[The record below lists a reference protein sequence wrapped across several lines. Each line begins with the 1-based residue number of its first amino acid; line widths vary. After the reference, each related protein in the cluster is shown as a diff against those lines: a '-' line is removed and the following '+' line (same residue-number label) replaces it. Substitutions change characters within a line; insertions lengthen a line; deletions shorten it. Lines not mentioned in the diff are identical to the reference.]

1 MTHIDL
7 SPPALARGLG
17 APRASLRWLMLL
29 VIFLTRTSMGF
40 QFQSIAALTSF
51 VVPAFE
57 LSYAQVGLLMGLFML
72 PGVIIALPGGLLGQ
86 RFGSLR
92 VVIGGLGLMIV
103 GGMIVSYSGGLHS
116 AALGRA
122 IGGVGGVLVNIML
135 ARMVAGWFRERE
147 LQTAMGLM
155 LSAWP
160 FGMALALVILGPLAA
175 ATSWRIAEYVTV
187 VAAGLALALIVLA
200 YKEAPAAHGAPTG
213 GASPEPA
220 KFHLGVPG
228 RVWALA
234 VSAGIGWALLNASVI
249 VVASFAPSFLMSRG
263 ASVGEA
269 GGITGLALWISIIS
283 VPLGGLVAD
292 RVKKPR
298 LLIVV
303 GCVATA
309 VTIACAARAPWPAL
323 WLVASGI
330 LLGLPPGI
338 MMALLPR
345 AVRPEHLATALGV
358 FYALFYLGMAVSQTI
373 AGALRDVTGD
383 PAMPLLF
390 ASGLMLATIAAV
402 AVFWRIE
409 GRAAGGVD

>member
-7 SPPALARGLG
+7 SPPARAIRTPG
-17 APRASLRWLMLL
+17 ANLRWLMLA

-40 QFQSIAALTSF
+40 QFQSIAALTPF

-92 VVIGGLGLMIV
+92 VVIAGLGLMIV

-116 AALGRA
+116 AALGRS

-135 ARMVAGWFRERE
+135 ARMVAGWFRKRE

-187 VAAGLALALIVLA
+187 VAAGLALALIALA
-200 YKEAPAAHGAPTG
+200 YKEAPAEPGAPAD
-213 GASPEPA
+213 GASTEAA

-292 RVKKPR
+292 RLKKPR
-298 LLIVV
+298 LLIVM

-309 VTIACAARAPWPAL
+309 LTIACAARAPWPAL

-373 AGALRDVTGD
+373 AGALRDITGD

-402 AVFWRIE
+402 TVFWRIE
-409 GRAAGGVD
+409 GPTTGSVD

>member
-7 SPPALARGLG
+7 SPPARAIRAPG
-17 APRASLRWLMLL
+17 ANLRWLMLA

-40 QFQSIAALTSF
+40 QFQSIAALTPF

-72 PGVIIALPGGLLGQ
+72 PGVVIALPGGLLGQ

-92 VVIGGLGLMIV
+92 VVIAGLGLMIV

-116 AALGRA
+116 AALGRSV
-122 IGGVGGVLVNIML
+122 GGVGGVLVNIML

-187 VAAGLALALIVLA
+187 AAAGLALALIALA
-200 YKEAPAAHGAPTG
+200 YKEAPAEPGAPAD
-213 GASPEPA
+213 GASAELA
-220 KFHLGVPG
+220 KFHLGVSG

-292 RVKKPR
+292 RLKKPR

-373 AGALRDVTGD
+373 AGALRDITGD

-409 GRAAGGVD
+409 GRATGSVD

>member
-7 SPPALARGLG
+7 SPSARAIRAPG
-17 APRASLRWLMLL
+17 ANLRWLMLA

-40 QFQSIAALTSF
+40 QFQSIAALTPF

-72 PGVIIALPGGLLGQ
+72 PGVVIALPGGLLGQ

-92 VVIGGLGLMIV
+92 VVIAGLGLMIV

-116 AALGRA
+116 AALGRSV
-122 IGGVGGVLVNIML
+122 GGVGGVLVNIML

-187 VAAGLALALIVLA
+187 AAAGLALALIALA
-200 YKEAPAAHGAPTG
+200 YKEAPAEPGAPAD
-213 GASPEPA
+213 GASAELA
-220 KFHLGVPG
+220 KFHLGVSG

-292 RVKKPR
+292 RLKKPR

-309 VTIACAARAPWPAL
+309 LTIACAARAPWPAL

-373 AGALRDVTGD
+373 AGALRDITGD

-409 GRAAGGVD
+409 GRATGSVD

>member
-7 SPPALARGLG
+7 SPPARAIRAPG
-17 APRASLRWLMLL
+17 ANLRWLMLA

-40 QFQSIAALTSF
+40 QFQSIAALTPF

-72 PGVIIALPGGLLGQ
+72 PGVVIALPGGLLGQ

-92 VVIGGLGLMIV
+92 VVIAGLGLMIV

-116 AALGRA
+116 AALGRSV
-122 IGGVGGVLVNIML
+122 GGVGGVLVNIML

-187 VAAGLALALIVLA
+187 AAAGLALALIALA
-200 YKEAPAAHGAPTG
+200 YKEAPAEPGAPAD
-213 GASPEPA
+213 GASAELA
-220 KFHLGVPG
+220 KFHLGVSG

-292 RVKKPR
+292 RLKKPR

-309 VTIACAARAPWPAL
+309 LTIACAARAPWPAL

-330 LLGLPPGI
+330 LLGVPPGI

-373 AGALRDVTGD
+373 AGALRDITGD

-409 GRAAGGVD
+409 GRATGSVD

>member
-1 MTHIDL
+1 M
-7 SPPALARGLG
+7 LG
-17 APRASLRWLMLL
+17 

-40 QFQSIAALTSF
+40 QFQSIAALTPF
-51 VVPAFE
+51 VVPAFD
-57 LSYAQVGLLMGLFML
+57 LSYAEVGLLMGLFML
-72 PGVIIALPGGLLGQ
+72 PGVVIALPGGLLGQ

-103 GGMIVSYSGGLHS
+103 GGMIVSYSPGLHT
-116 AALGRA
+116 AAFGRS

-187 VAAGLALALIVLA
+187 VAAGLALALIALA
-200 YKEAPAAHGAPTG
+200 YKEAPTEPG
-213 GASPEPA
+213 GPADRASPEPA
-220 KFHLGVPG
+220 RFHLGVPG
-228 RVWALA
+228 RVWSLA

-292 RVKKPR
+292 RLKKPR

-309 VTIACAARAPWPAL
+309 LTIACAARAPWPAL

-373 AGALRDVTGD
+373 AGALRDITGD

-402 AVFWRIE
+402 AVFWRVE
-409 GRAAGGVD
+409 GRTTGSVD

>member
-7 SPPALARGLG
+7 SPPARAIRAPG
-17 APRASLRWLMLL
+17 ANLRWLMLA

-40 QFQSIAALTSF
+40 QFQSIAALTPF

-92 VVIGGLGLMIV
+92 VVIAGLGLMIV

-116 AALGRA
+116 AALGRSV
-122 IGGVGGVLVNIML
+122 GGVGGVLVNIML

-187 VAAGLALALIVLA
+187 AAAGLALALIALA
-200 YKEAPAAHGAPTG
+200 YKEAPTEPGAPAD
-213 GASPEPA
+213 GASPEAA

-234 VSAGIGWALLNASVI
+234 VTAGIGWALLNASVI

-292 RVKKPR
+292 RLRKPR

-309 VTIACAARAPWPAL
+309 LTIACAARAPWPAL

-373 AGALRDVTGD
+373 AGALRDITGD

-402 AVFWRIE
+402 TLFWRIE
-409 GRAAGGVD
+409 GRAAGSVD

>member
-7 SPPALARGLG
+7 SPPPHARGAA
-17 APRASLRWLMLL
+17 APGTNLRWAMLL

-51 VVPAFE
+51 LVPAFA
-57 LSYAQVGLLMGLFML
+57 LSYAEVGLLMGLFML
-72 PGVIIALPGGLLGQ
+72 PGVVIAVPGGLLGQ

-92 VVIGGLGLMIV
+92 VVVVGLGLMIV
-103 GGMIVSYSGGLHS
+103 GGMIVSYSAGLHT
-116 AALGRA
+116 AAFGRA

-135 ARMVAGWFRERE
+135 ARMVADWFRERE

-187 VAAGLALALIVLA
+187 AAAGLALALIALA
-200 YKEAPAAHGAPTG
+200 YRDAPAERGAPAA
-213 GASPEPA
+213 SVNEPA
-220 KFHLGVPG
+220 RFHLGVPG

-234 VSAGIGWALLNASVI
+234 VSAGIGWAVLNASVI

-263 ASVGEA
+263 ASVAEA
-269 GGITGLALWISIIS
+269 GGITGLALWISILS

-292 RVKKPR
+292 RLKRPR
-298 LLIVV
+298 LLVV
-303 GCVATA
+303 AGCVATA
-309 VTIACAARAPWPAL
+309 ITIACAARAPWPAL

-358 FYALFYLGMAVSQTI
+358 FYALFYLGMAVSQTV
-373 AGALRDVTGD
+373 AGYLRDVTGD
-383 PAMPLLF
+383 AAMPLLF
-390 ASGLMLATIAAV
+390 ASGLMLVTIAAV
-402 AVFWRIE
+402 VVFWRIE
-409 GRAAGGVD
+409 ARPAAGVD

>member
-7 SPPALARGLG
+7 SPPARAIR
-17 APRASLRWLMLL
+17 APGASLRWLMLA

-40 QFQSIAALTSF
+40 QFQSIAALTPF
-51 VVPAFE
+51 VVPAFD

-72 PGVIIALPGGLLGQ
+72 PGVVIALPGGLLGQ

-92 VVIGGLGLMIV
+92 VVIAGLGLMIV
-103 GGMIVSYSGGLHS
+103 GGMIVSYSPGLHT
-116 AALGRA
+116 AAFGRS

-187 VAAGLALALIVLA
+187 VAAGLALALIALA
-200 YKEAPAAHGAPTG
+200 YKEAPSEPGAPAD
-213 GASPEPA
+213 GASAEAA

-292 RVKKPR
+292 RLRKPR

-309 VTIACAARAPWPAL
+309 LAIACAARAPWPAL

-373 AGALRDVTGD
+373 AGALRDITGD

-390 ASGLMLATIAAV
+390 ASGLMLGTIAAV
-402 AVFWRIE
+402 TVFWRIE
-409 GRAAGGVD
+409 GRATGSVD

>member
-7 SPPALARGLG
+7 SPPPHARGAAAPG
-17 APRASLRWLMLL
+17 ANLRWAMLL

-51 VVPAFE
+51 LVPAFA
-57 LSYAQVGLLMGLFML
+57 LSYAEVGLLMGLFML
-72 PGVIIALPGGLLGQ
+72 PGVVIAVPGGLLGQ

-92 VVIGGLGLMIV
+92 VVVVGLGLMIV
-103 GGMIVSYSGGLHS
+103 GGMIVSYSAGLHT
-116 AALGRA
+116 AAFGRA

-135 ARMVAGWFRERE
+135 ARMVADWFRERE

-187 VAAGLALALIVLA
+187 AAAGLALALIALA
-200 YKEAPAAHGAPTG
+200 YRDAPAERGAPAAAAT
-213 GASPEPA
+213 EPA
-220 KFHLGVPG
+220 RFHLGVPG

-234 VSAGIGWALLNASVI
+234 VSAGIGWAVLNASVI

-263 ASVGEA
+263 ASVAEA
-269 GGITGLALWISIIS
+269 GGITGLALWISILS

-292 RVKKPR
+292 RLKRPR
-298 LLIVV
+298 LLVV
-303 GCVATA
+303 AGCVATA
-309 VTIACAARAPWPAL
+309 ITIACAARAPWPAL

-358 FYALFYLGMAVSQTI
+358 FYALFYLGMAVSQTV
-373 AGALRDVTGD
+373 AGYLRDVTGD
-383 PAMPLLF
+383 AAMPLLF
-390 ASGLMLATIAAV
+390 ASGLMLVTIAAV
-402 AVFWRIE
+402 VVFWRIE
-409 GRAAGGVD
+409 ARPAAGVD

>member
-1 MTHIDL
+1 VTRIDL
-7 SPPALARGLG
+7 SPPPLAGG
-17 APRASLRWLMLL
+17 TGVSHANMRWAMLL

-51 VVPAFE
+51 LVPAFA
-57 LSYAQVGLLMGLFML
+57 LSYAEVGLLMGLFML
-72 PGVIIALPGGLLGQ
+72 PGVVMAVPGGLLGQ

-92 VVIGGLGLMIV
+92 VVVAGLGLMIV
-103 GGMIVSYSGGLHS
+103 GGMIVSYSAGLHT
-116 AALGRA
+116 AAFGRA

-135 ARMVAGWFRERE
+135 ARMVADWFRERE

-187 VAAGLALALIVLA
+187 AAAGLALALIALA
-200 YKEAPAAHGAPTG
+200 YRDAPAGRGVRAAAAT
-213 GASPEPA
+213 EPA
-220 KFHLGVPG
+220 RFHLGVPG

-234 VSAGIGWALLNASVI
+234 VSAGIGWAVLNASVI
-249 VVASFAPSFLMSRG
+249 VVASFAPSFLMARG
-263 ASVGEA
+263 ASVAEA
-269 GGITGLALWISIIS
+269 GGITGLALWISILS

-292 RVKKPR
+292 RLKRPR
-298 LLIVV
+298 LLVV
-303 GCVATA
+303 AGCVATA
-309 VTIACAARAPWPAL
+309 ITIACAARAPWPAL

-345 AVRPEHLATALGV
+345 AVRPDHLATALGV
-358 FYALFYLGMAVSQTI
+358 FYALFYLGMAVSQTV
-373 AGALRDVTGD
+373 AGYLRDVTGD
-383 PAMPLLF
+383 AAMPLLF
-390 ASGLMLATIAAV
+390 ASGLMLVTIAAV
-402 AVFWRIE
+402 SVFWRIE
-409 GRAAGGVD
+409 DRPAVD

>member
-1 MTHIDL
+1 MTRIDL
-7 SPPALARGLG
+7 SPPPHARGAG
-17 APRASLRWLMLL
+17 APGANLRWAMLG
-29 VIFLTRTSMGF
+29 VIFLTRTSLGF

-51 VVPAFE
+51 LVPAFA
-57 LSYAQVGLLMGLFML
+57 LSYAELGLLMGLFML
-72 PGVIIALPGGLLGQ
+72 PGVVIAVPGGLLGQ

-92 VVIGGLGLMIV
+92 VVVAGLGLMIV
-103 GGMIVSYSGGLHS
+103 GGMIVSYSAGLHT
-116 AALGRA
+116 AAVGRA

-135 ARMVAGWFRERE
+135 ARMVADWFRERE

-187 VAAGLALALIVLA
+187 AAAGLALALIALA
-200 YKEAPAAHGAPTG
+200 YKDAPAERGAPAASAT
-213 GASPEPA
+213 EPA
-220 KFHLGVPG
+220 RFHLGVPG

-234 VSAGIGWALLNASVI
+234 VSAGIGWAVLNASVI

-263 ASVGEA
+263 ASVAEA
-269 GGITGLALWISIIS
+269 GGITGVALWISILS

-292 RVKKPR
+292 RLKRPR
-298 LLIVV
+298 LLVV
-303 GCVATA
+303 AGCVATA
-309 VTIACAARAPWPAL
+309 ITIACAARAPWPAL

-338 MMALLPR
+338 MMSLLPR

-358 FYALFYLGMAVSQTI
+358 FYALFYLGMAVSQAV
-373 AGALRDVTGD
+373 AGHLRDVTGD
-383 PAMPLLF
+383 AAMPLLF
-390 ASGLMLATIAAV
+390 ASGLMLVTIAAV
-402 AVFWRIE
+402 VVFWRIE
-409 GRAAGGVD
+409 GRPAVD

>member
-7 SPPALARGLG
+7 SPPPHARGAA
-17 APRASLRWLMLL
+17 APGTSLRWAMLL

-51 VVPAFE
+51 LVPAFA
-57 LSYAQVGLLMGLFML
+57 LSYAEVGLLMGLFML
-72 PGVIIALPGGLLGQ
+72 PGVVIAVPGGLLGQ

-92 VVIGGLGLMIV
+92 VVLAGLGLMIV
-103 GGMIVSYSGGLHS
+103 GGMIVSYSAGLHT
-116 AALGRA
+116 AAFGRA

-135 ARMVAGWFRERE
+135 ARMVADWFRERE

-187 VAAGLALALIVLA
+187 AAAGLALALIALA
-200 YKEAPAAHGAPTG
+200 YRDAPADRGAPAAAAT
-213 GASPEPA
+213 EPA
-220 KFHLGVPG
+220 RFHLGVPG

-234 VSAGIGWALLNASVI
+234 VSAGIGWAVLNASVI

-263 ASVGEA
+263 ASVAEA
-269 GGITGLALWISIIS
+269 GGITGLALWISILS

-292 RVKKPR
+292 RLKRPR
-298 LLIVV
+298 LLVV
-303 GCVATA
+303 AGCVATA
-309 VTIACAARAPWPAL
+309 ITIACAARAPWPAL

-358 FYALFYLGMAVSQTI
+358 FYALFYLGMAVSQTV
-373 AGALRDVTGD
+373 AGYLRDVTGD
-383 PAMPLLF
+383 AAMPLLF
-390 ASGLMLATIAAV
+390 ASGLMLVTIAAV

-409 GRAAGGVD
+409 ARPAAGVD

>member
-1 MTHIDL
+1 
-7 SPPALARGLG
+7 
-17 APRASLRWLMLL
+17 MLL

-51 VVPAFE
+51 LVPAFA
-57 LSYAQVGLLMGLFML
+57 LSYAEVGLLMGLFML
-72 PGVIIALPGGLLGQ
+72 PGVVIAVPGGLLGQ

-92 VVIGGLGLMIV
+92 VVLTGLGLMIV
-103 GGMIVSYSGGLHS
+103 GGMIVSYSGGLHA

-122 IGGVGGVLVNIML
+122 LGGVGGVLVNIML
-135 ARMVAGWFRERE
+135 ARMVADWFRERE

-187 VAAGLALALIVLA
+187 AAAGLALALIALA
-200 YKEAPAAHGAPTG
+200 YKDAPAER
-213 GASPEPA
+213 GASASAATEPA
-220 KFHLGVPG
+220 RFRLGVPG

-234 VSAGIGWALLNASVI
+234 VSAGIGWAVLNASVI
-249 VVASFAPSFLMSRG
+249 VVASFAPSFLMARG
-263 ASVGEA
+263 ASVAQA
-269 GGITGLALWISIIS
+269 GGITGLALWISILS

-292 RVKKPR
+292 RLKRPR
-298 LLIVV
+298 LLVV
-303 GCVATA
+303 AGCVATA
-309 VTIACAARAPWPAL
+309 ITIACAARAPWPAL

-358 FYALFYLGMAVSQTI
+358 FYALFYLGMAVSQTV
-373 AGALRDVTGD
+373 AGYLRDVTGD
-383 PAMPLLF
+383 AAMPLLF
-390 ASGLMLATIAAV
+390 ASGLMLVTIAAV

-409 GRAAGGVD
+409 GRPAAGVD

>member
-7 SPPALARGLG
+7 SPPPHARGAA
-17 APRASLRWLMLL
+17 APGTNLRWAMLL

-51 VVPAFE
+51 LVPAFA
-57 LSYAQVGLLMGLFML
+57 LSYAEVGLLMGLFML
-72 PGVIIALPGGLLGQ
+72 PGVVIAVPGGLLGQ

-92 VVIGGLGLMIV
+92 VVLAGLGLMIV
-103 GGMIVSYSGGLHS
+103 GGMIVSYSAGLHT
-116 AALGRA
+116 AAFGRA

-135 ARMVAGWFRERE
+135 ARMVADWFRERE

-187 VAAGLALALIVLA
+187 AAAGLALALIALA
-200 YKEAPAAHGAPTG
+200 YRDAPAERGAPAA
-213 GASPEPA
+213 SVNEPA
-220 KFHLGVPG
+220 RFHLGVPG

-234 VSAGIGWALLNASVI
+234 VSAGIGWAVLNASVI

-263 ASVGEA
+263 ASVAEA
-269 GGITGLALWISIIS
+269 GGITGLALWISILS

-292 RVKKPR
+292 RLKRPR
-298 LLIVV
+298 LLVV
-303 GCVATA
+303 AGCVATA
-309 VTIACAARAPWPAL
+309 ITIACAARAPWPAL

-358 FYALFYLGMAVSQTI
+358 FYALFYLGMAVSQTV
-373 AGALRDVTGD
+373 AGYLRDVTGD
-383 PAMPLLF
+383 AAMPLLF
-390 ASGLMLATIAAV
+390 ASGLMLVTIAAV

-409 GRAAGGVD
+409 ARPAAGVD

>member
-7 SPPALARGLG
+7 SPPPHARGAA
-17 APRASLRWLMLL
+17 APGTSLRWAMLL

-51 VVPAFE
+51 LVPAFA
-57 LSYAQVGLLMGLFML
+57 LSYAEVGLLMGLFML
-72 PGVIIALPGGLLGQ
+72 PGVVIAVPGGLLGQ

-92 VVIGGLGLMIV
+92 VVVVGLGLMIV
-103 GGMIVSYSGGLHS
+103 GGMIVSYSAGLHT
-116 AALGRA
+116 AAFGRA

-135 ARMVAGWFRERE
+135 ARMVADWFRERE

-187 VAAGLALALIVLA
+187 AAAGLALALIALA
-200 YKEAPAAHGAPTG
+200 YRDAPAERGAPAA
-213 GASPEPA
+213 SVNEPA
-220 KFHLGVPG
+220 RFHLGVPG

-234 VSAGIGWALLNASVI
+234 VSAGIGWAVLNASVI

-263 ASVGEA
+263 ASVAEA
-269 GGITGLALWISIIS
+269 GGITGLALWISILS

-292 RVKKPR
+292 RLKRPR
-298 LLIVV
+298 LLVV
-303 GCVATA
+303 AGCVATA
-309 VTIACAARAPWPAL
+309 ITIACAARAPWPAL

-358 FYALFYLGMAVSQTI
+358 FYALFYLGMAVSQTV
-373 AGALRDVTGD
+373 AGYLRDVTGD
-383 PAMPLLF
+383 AAMPLLF
-390 ASGLMLATIAAV
+390 ASGLMLVTIAAV

-409 GRAAGGVD
+409 ARPAAGVD

>member
-7 SPPALARGLG
+7 SPPARAIRAPG
-17 APRASLRWLMLL
+17 ANLRWLMLA

-40 QFQSIAALTSF
+40 QFQSIAALTPF

-92 VVIGGLGLMIV
+92 VVIAGLGLMIV

-116 AALGRA
+116 AALGRSV
-122 IGGVGGVLVNIML
+122 GGVGGVLVNIML

-187 VAAGLALALIVLA
+187 VAAGLALALIALA
-200 YKEAPAAHGAPTG
+200 YKEAPTEPGAPAD
-213 GASPEPA
+213 GASPDPA
-220 KFHLGVPG
+220 KFHLGVAG

-263 ASVGEA
+263 ASVVEA

-292 RVKKPR
+292 RLKKPR
-298 LLIVV
+298 LLIVI

-309 VTIACAARAPWPAL
+309 LTIACAARAPWPAL

-373 AGALRDVTGD
+373 AGALRDITGD

-390 ASGLMLATIAAV
+390 ASGLMLAAIAAV
-402 AVFWRIE
+402 TVFWRIE
-409 GRAAGGVD
+409 GRATGSVD